1 MARQISR
8 SAALAVLMISGSAAS
23 VVAQPR
29 MNRGPNPDA
38 PKLMVSACRTTDKV
52 LAVQCAD
59 KIRTEIEGDV
69 SFRVLYVRPKV
80 DIENTLTQSGYDPAV
95 ALAPAD
101 AVALARSIQADMYI
115 DATVDKTA
123 NGYKITAAAVLQ
135 RDANLAQPL
144 GTFEAAKLDDAVKSV
159 SRSFTEAFEKSF
171 QDQKECF
178 TLARERRTADAQKR
192 VDAVLKS
199 YPKSSWIRFCQLG
212 LLTDAKAPIAQ
223 TLKVLEEIVA
233 ADPTNKTALRQ
244 LVLAYDQTGDKA
256 KKVERLEQLLAA
268 DPNDPTL
275 MAQVINSF
283 AELGQFD
290 KALPIAEKGVAMHQ
304 GNMDIIRPYWLILN
318 ARKDYKKA
326 LDVGKMMATLD
337 TAAADSSY
345 YISQIGTASAD
356 SNFAAAA
363 ELADQAGI
371 KYPKLLYNGTNV
383 NAVASAL
390 WKRAGNAAKEKAA
403 LDRWVAADPNAA
415 TAKAVRAQAMLA
427 ENPPKFDEVIAMVKE
442 MIAANQ
448 DKEMIAGIAVQTGNV
463 MMTKNAVDSLK
474 AKGLD
479 AATTRATLVKVFQ
492 TTAWADTLATGSARV
507 GAQAKFIM
515 GVSAINLS
523 VPFLQ
528 EASEIGQKLTADVKA
543 IQPPNAAR
551 QKALVDAA
559 EAQICPLIAE
569 SNKYITIAS
578 AAVPAGG
585 RFAPREAQQA
595 MGSVMQLNQNIEQY
609 KKGYHCK

>member
-318 ARKDYKKA
+318 AKRDYKKA

-345 YISQIGTASAD
+345 FLSQIGTASAD

-363 ELADQAGI
+363 EFADQAGI
-371 KYPKLLYNGTNV
+371 KYPKLLYNGNNV
-383 NAVASAL
+383 NAVAATL
-390 WKRAGNAAKEKAA
+390 WKRVGNAAKEKVAI
-403 LDRWVAADPNAA
+403 DRWTAADPNAVA
-415 TAKAVRAQAMLA
+415 AKAIRAQAMLA
-427 ENPPKFDEVIAMVKE
+427 ENPPKYDNVIALVKE

-448 DKEMIAGIAVQTGNV
+448 DRQMIAGIAVQTGNT
-463 MMTKNAVDSLK
+463 MLTKNGIDSLK
-474 AKGLD
+474 ARGVD
-479 AATTRATLVKVFQ
+479 AEGIKAAVTRTYQ
-492 TTAWADTLATGSARV
+492 TTSWADTLATGSNLA
-507 GAQAKFIM
+507 AQGKFIL
-515 GVSAINLS
+515 GVAAMTLGQIYLNEGGDIARKLAEDIRTQKPTAAQQTAMINTASPQVCALTN
-523 VPFLQ
+523 
-528 EASEIGQKLTADVKA
+528 EA
-543 IQPPNAAR
+543 
-551 QKALVDAA
+551 
-559 EAQICPLIAE
+559 
-569 SNKYITIAS
+569 NKYFTIAQ

-585 RFAPREAQQA
+585 RFDPKTAQQV
-595 MGSVMQLNQNIEQY
+595 MGILMQLNTGVEQMT
-609 KKGYHCK
+609 KGYCKK